1 MRSTRAKRVLF
12 FLSAGWGPAVRTLP
26 IMRELARHG
35 IACSFAMGETVSP
48 AISAAGFDVIELSL
62 PPLNV
67 IADEVLSWW
76 SPYHYLAFHHSNVGP
91 VLHRVEAYRKA
102 ILDAAP
108 AVVVTDLNP
117 AGALAARSLQICHVT
132 VSQSLFLRGGK
143 SDASRWAIPP
153 VLPAINR
160 VLAHYDVSPL
170 ESAAH
175 LELGEAT
182 VLPSFPEFDPLPN
195 VPPALEYAGPILG
208 NALIPLGPSSPSRA
222 ARNGVPQIFLYPGR
236 PHDGAGPSGQAL
248 LNVGLAALRGVNA
261 TVTVATGGSA
271 FETPEYPRDRVDM
284 VAWRVISAEYKPDL
298 IIHHGGH
305 GACLTAISAGS
316 PSLVIP
322 THAEREYNANHLA
335 ALGCGE
341 FVPIEGAD
349 MPRVRRA
356 IETVLDDPAYA
367 RRCTQWSETI
377 AARRYGGANR
387 AARMIMEMI

>member
-1 MRSTRAKRVLF
+1 VLF

-35 IACSFAMGETVSP
+35 IACSFAMGETISP
-48 AISAAGFDVIELSL
+48 VINAAGFDVVELSL
-62 PPLNV
+62 PAV
-67 IADEVLSWW
+67 EVMADKVRNWW
-76 SPYHYLAFHHSNVGP
+76 SPYHYVAFQQNDVGP
-91 VLHRVEAYRKA
+91 LLHRVEAYRKA
-102 ILDAAP
+102 ILDLAP
-108 AVVVTDLNP
+108 DVVVTDLNP

-132 VSQSLFLRGGK
+132 ISQSVFLRDEK
-143 SDASRWAIPP
+143 SEASRWAIPP
-153 VLPAINR
+153 ALPAVNR
-160 VLAHYDVSPL
+160 VLAHYGVRPL
-170 ESAAH
+170 ESVTH

-195 VPPALEYAGPILG
+195 VPPALEYTGPILG
-208 NALIPLGPSSPSRA
+208 NALIPLGPSSPSSA
-222 ARNGVPQIFLYPGR
+222 ARNGVPLIFLYPGR
-236 PHDGAGPSGQAL
+236 PHDGAGPSGQLL
-248 LNVGLAALRGVNA
+248 LNVGLAALRAVNA

-271 FETPEYPRDRVDM
+271 FEIPEYPTDRVHV

-316 PSLVIP
+316 PSLGIP

-341 FVPIEGAD
+341 FVPIQEID
-349 MPRVRRA
+349 VPRVRRA
-356 IETVLDDPAYA
+356 IETVLDDATYA
-367 RRCTQWSETI
+367 HRCTQWSKTI
-377 AARRYGGANR
+377 AARRYGGADR